1 MEGARKEYV
10 WWRWAVMHACGG
22 AVQTLLSIARIIG
35 LAPQIMRE
43 EKLGWHFVLS
53 GRRSQLSCTD
63 CSFHDFGLSH
73 TYIFVR
79 TGHGNLGLV
88 EEISYSHGRTISSLW
103 LWESSTPWPCGRAG
117 RTTLCSSIPMM
128 HVLLYC
134 LSCTCCL
141 NSKGT

>member
-1 MEGARKEYV
+1 MGQSWREPGTKEYV
-10 WWRWAVMHACGG
+10 CGVHDRWVVMHACGR

-103 LWESSTPWPCGRAG
+103 LWESSAPTPWPFLQYDACMYDQTRHG
-117 RTTLCSSIPMM
+117 IP
-128 HVLLYC
+128 LF
-134 LSCTCCL
+134 
-141 NSKGT
+141 